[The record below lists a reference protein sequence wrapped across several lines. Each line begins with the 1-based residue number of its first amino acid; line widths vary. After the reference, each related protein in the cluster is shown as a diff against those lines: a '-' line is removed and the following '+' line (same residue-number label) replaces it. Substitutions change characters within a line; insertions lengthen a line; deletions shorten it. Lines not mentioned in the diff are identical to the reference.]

1 MQNKKEII
9 LLVTGTSWSLLGFKR
24 GLNSYDYNYDKFK
37 SINKDPYLYIS
48 KGQQG
53 LIGIFLYINPLFLP
67 INIYR
72 EIYRL
77 EVNIR
82 DLEEEK
88 KTDYYNNILI

>member
-1 MQNKKEII
+1 MQHKKQIM
-9 LLVTGTSWSLLGFKR
+9 LLVTGSSWTLLGFKR

-37 SINKDPYLYIS
+37 SIKKDPYLYIS

-67 INIYR
+67 INIYK

-82 DLEEEK
+82 GLEEEK
-88 KTDYYNNILI
+88 KSEYYNIIF